1 MKKTTYYSKKFIF
14 LIIATGIANLSHAQ
28 ISDDVP
34 TSNFWKNVRFGGGV
48 GLSFGD
54 GFFSGS
60 LAPSAIYQFSPQFAT
75 GLGLSASYAKA
86 RNDFSSTVLGASILN
101 FYSPIPE
108 IQTSAEFEYLNVNRS
123 FEVNNIDENYWYPA
137 LYLGLGY
144 TSNISEDA
152 GITIGMRY
160 DVLYDEDD
168 SIYAEPYAPFVR
180 VFF

>member
-1 MKKTTYYSKKFIF
+1 MKKKTYCSIKTIF
-14 LIIATGIANLSHAQ
+14 LLIVSIGFANLSLAQ
-28 ISDDVP
+28 VSADKPLSD
-34 TSNFWKNVRFGGGV
+34 FWKNVRFGGGV

-60 LAPSAIYQFSPQFAT
+60 LAPSAIYQFSPQFAI
-75 GLGLSASYAKA
+75 GLGLSGSYVKS

-108 IQTSAEFEYLNVNRS
+108 IQTSAEFEILNVDRN
-123 FEVNNIDENYWYPA
+123 FESNFVDENYWYPA
-137 LYLGLGY
+137 LYLGIGY
-144 TSNISEDA
+144 NTGNVTV
-152 GITIGMRY
+152 GIRY
-160 DVLYDEDD
+160 DVLYDEND

>member
-1 MKKTTYYSKKFIF
+1 MSLCFAHLSFAQVSANKT
-14 LIIATGIANLSHAQ
+14 Q
-28 ISDDVP
+28 
-34 TSNFWKNVRFGGGV
+34 SNFWENVRFGGGV

-75 GLGLSASYAKA
+75 GLGLSGSYVKS

-108 IQTSAEFEYLNVNRS
+108 IQTSAEFEILNVDRN
-123 FEVNNIDENYWYPA
+123 FESDFIDENYWYPA

-144 TSNISEDA
+144 NTGNVTV
-152 GITIGMRY
+152 GIRY
-160 DVLYDEDD
+160 DVLYDEND